1 MCYQNLY
8 YLHKDNSKDE
18 DNSVLVNNISHN
30 DKNNKGKDT
39 IPKVVENNDNLFH
52 ISMSRI
58 HYVETAKTNIN
69 LYVQNGYMIRKYCIQ
84 I

>member
-8 YLHKDNSKDE
+8 YLHKDNS
-18 DNSVLVNNISHN
+18 VHVNNISHN

-39 IPKVVENNDNLFH
+39 FSKVVVNNDNLFH

-58 HYVETAKTNIN
+58 HYVETAKT
-69 LYVQNGYMIRKYCIQ
+69 KYKMDYI
-84 I
+84 